1 MGKVIV
7 QGKTTSRYIIQDK
20 LGLYLI
26 SLIFNGNIRTPD
38 KLSSFNK
45 FLNVLNKNIKKPSR
59 KLKEFDLKNDYFE
72 FIYPCNSL
80 REITLNDNWLLG
92 FIDAEGCFHVSFSKN
107 KNSYSILFDISQKGL
122 ENKNVLLNNLVLLF
136 KVGKIYKHYHE
147 NNWSFRVSGLSDT
160 KVIINYIETFEFSL
174 FTKKASSFL
183 LWKEIHKALI
193 NSDHLDSVKK
203 QKLISLSKTV
213 NNYSECS

>member
-26 SLIFNGNIRTPD
+26 SLIFNGNIRTPE

-45 FLNVLNKNIKKPSR
+45 FLNNLNKNINKPSR

-80 REITLNDNWLLG
+80 REITLNDN
-92 FIDAEGCFHVSFSKN
+92 
-107 KNSYSILFDISQKGL
+107 
-122 ENKNVLLNNLVLLF
+122 
-136 KVGKIYKHYHE
+136 
-147 NNWSFRVSGLSDT
+147 
-160 KVIINYIETFEFSL
+160 
-174 FTKKASSFL
+174 
-183 LWKEIHKALI
+183 
-193 NSDHLDSVKK
+193 
-203 QKLISLSKTV
+203 
-213 NNYSECS
+213 